1 MNWRQ
6 NPTRVAWLIL
16 LANLFACCVLATAV
30 PLGTRSYILHSTRVK
45 LASVTAT
52 QGTVQVWPANENDP
66 VAVPDRRAVT
76 EGSGIV
82 TDDKAKALLTLSS
95 DTTNERLDTS
105 IQLDPNTAIVLHR
118 ARAPRFQWNTDP
130 HQIDLDLRQGRIYLT
145 TQREDD
151 RDVKTLVQTPQSQLM
166 LDQGAFDVL
175 VQGDQTQVRA
185 RSGSGLVQSEG
196 RQVTVNGGERVTVTA
211 GQPPEI
217 PVPDT
222 LNLVLNGGFEG
233 RISPP
238 WRNHI
243 NLSQA
248 NLEPGKITLEEIGQG
263 QTVRF
268 TRRTEDGAPNETGL
282 IQDVNRDVQGYDSL
296 VLRFDL
302 ELLNQSVPGGGYQ
315 ASEYPVM
322 ARIDYTDVNGKDQF
336 WVHGFYYLDLPSGV
350 TWVPAD
356 TRGEKIPLGVWY
368 NYESPNLFQLLK
380 DARPARINRV
390 TIYAAGHDYDSR
402 VADLALTV
410 R

>member
-16 LANLFACCVLATAV
+16 LANLLACCVLAVAV
-30 PLGTRSYILHSTRVK
+30 PLVTRSYILHSTRAK
-45 LASVTAT
+45 LANVTAT
-52 QGTVQVWPANENDP
+52 QGTVQVWPANQSDP

-76 EGSGIV
+76 EGSAVV

-95 DTTNERLDTS
+95 DTAGERLDTT
-105 IQLDPNTAIVLHR
+105 IQLDLNTAIVLNK
-118 ARAPRFQWNTDP
+118 ARAPRFRWNTDP
-130 HQIDLDLRQGRIYLT
+130 HQIDLDLREGRIYLT

-151 RDVKTLVQTPQSQLM
+151 RDVKTLVLTPQAKLM
-166 LDQGAFDVL
+166 LEQGAFDVL

-196 RQVTVNGGERVTVTA
+196 RQVTVNGGERVTVKA
-211 GQPPEI
+211 GQPPEL

-222 LNLVLNGGFEG
+222 LNLVLNGRYEG

-238 WRNHI
+238 WRNYT
-243 NLSQA
+243 NVGQA
-248 NLEPGKITLEEIGQG
+248 NLEPGKITLEELGQG
-263 QTVRF
+263 QSVRF
-268 TRRTEDGAPNETGL
+268 TRKTEDGAPNEVGL
-282 IQDVNRDVQGYDSL
+282 VQDVNRDVQGYDSL

-380 DARPARINRV
+380 DARPARINKI

>member
-6 NPTRVAWLIL
+6 NPTRVAWFIL
-16 LANLFACCVLATAV
+16 LANLFACCILAVAV
-30 PLGTRSYILHSTRVK
+30 PLGARSFILHSTRAK
-45 LASVTAT
+45 LANVTAT
-52 QGTVQVWPANENDP
+52 QGTVQVWAPNEKDP

-76 EGSGIV
+76 EGSAVV

-95 DTTNERLDTS
+95 DPTGERLDTT
-105 IQLDPNTAIVLHR
+105 IQLDPNTSVVLQT
-118 ARAPRFQWNTDP
+118 ARAPRFQWSADP
-130 HQIDLDLRQGRIYLT
+130 HETGLDLRQGRIYLT

-151 RDVKTLVQTPQSQLM
+151 RDVQTQVTTPQAELT
-166 LDQGAFDVL
+166 LNQGSFDVL

-185 RSGSGLVQSEG
+185 RSGSGVVQSEG
-196 RQVTVNGGERVTVTA
+196 RQVTVDGGERVSVTA
-211 GQPPEI
+211 GQPPEL

-222 LNLVLNGGFEG
+222 LNLVLNGNFEG

-238 WRNHI
+238 WQNFTS
-243 NLSQA
+243 LSQA
-248 NLEPGKITLEEIGQG
+248 DLEPGKVTLEEVGQG
-263 QTVRF
+263 QAVRF
-268 TRRTEDGAPNETGL
+268 TRKTEDGAPNEIGL
-282 IQDVNRDVQGYDSL
+282 VQEVNRDVQGYDSL

-322 ARIDYTDVNGKDQF
+322 VRIDYTDVNGKDQF

-380 DARPARINRV
+380 DARPARINKI

-402 VADLALTV
+402 VSDLVLTV

>member
-16 LANLFACCVLATAV
+16 LANLFACCVLAVAV
-30 PLGTRSYILHSTRVK
+30 PLVTRSYILHSTRTE
-45 LASVTAT
+45 LANLTAT

-76 EGSGIV
+76 EGSAIV

-95 DTTNERLDTS
+95 DATSERLDTS
-105 IQLDPNTAIVLHR
+105 VQLDLNTAIVLQK
-118 ARAPRFQWNTDP
+118 ARAPRFRWNSDP
-130 HQIDLDLRQGRIYLT
+130 HQVGLDLRGGRIYLT

-151 RDVKTLVQTPQSQLM
+151 RDVQTQVLTPQAKLM

-196 RQVTVNGGERVTVTA
+196 RQVTVNGGERVTVKA
-211 GQPPEI
+211 GQPPEL

-222 LNLVLNGGFEG
+222 LNLVLNGSFEG

-238 WRNHI
+238 WQTYVS
-243 NLSQA
+243 LGQA
-248 NLEPGKITLEEIGQG
+248 DLEPGKVTLEEIGQG
-263 QTVRF
+263 QAVRF
-268 TRRTEDGAPNETGL
+268 TRKTEDGAPNEVGL
-282 IQDVNRDVQGYDSL
+282 TQDVNRDVQGYDSL

-322 ARIDYTDVNGKDQF
+322 VRIDYTDVNGKDQF
-336 WVHGFYYLDLPSGV
+336 WVHGFYNLDLPAGV
-350 TWVPAD
+350 TGVPAV

-380 DARPARINRV
+380 DAQPAHINKI

>member
-1 MNWRQ
+1 MSWRQ
-6 NPTRVAWLIL
+6 NPTRVAWFIV
-16 LANLFACCVLATAV
+16 LANLLACCVLAVAV
-30 PLGTRSYILHSTRVK
+30 PLGTRSYLLHSTRAK
-45 LASVTAT
+45 TTNLTAT
-52 QGTVQVWPANENDP
+52 QGTVQVWPAGQSDP

-76 EGSGIV
+76 EGSAVV
-82 TDDKAKALLTLSS
+82 TDDKAKALLALSS
-95 DTTNERLDTS
+95 DAAGERLDTS
-105 IQLDPNTAIVLHR
+105 IQLDLNTAILLKE
-118 ARAPRFQWNTDP
+118 ARAPRYPWSTDP
-130 HQIDLDLRQGRIYLT
+130 DQIGLDLRKGRIYLT

-151 RDVKTLVQTPQSQLM
+151 RQVQTEVLTPQAKLL

-211 GQPPEI
+211 GQPPAL

-222 LNLVLNGGFEG
+222 LNLVLNGRFEG

-238 WRNHI
+238 WETYTS
-243 NLSQA
+243 LGQP
-248 NLEPGKITLEEIGQG
+248 NLEPGKVSLEEIGQG
-263 QTVRF
+263 RAIRF
-268 TRRTEDGAPNETGL
+268 TRSTEDGAPNEVGL
-282 IQDVNRDVQGYDSL
+282 VQEVNRDVEGYDSL

-322 ARIDYTDVNGKDQF
+322 VRIDYTDVNGKDQF

-356 TRGEKIPLGVWY
+356 TRGEQIPLGVWY

-380 DARPARINRV
+380 DARPARINRI

-402 VADLALTV
+402 VSDLALTV